1 MTTLRSK
8 LMLILATATLFV
20 VAGSRRDASLLA
32 VVPATTADATAK
44 SVSLD
49 GPFPPPVCPPI
60 CPPRVGVR

>member
-1 MTTLRSK
+1 MTTVRSK

-20 VAGSRRDASLLA
+20 FAGSRREVSMTAD
-32 VVPATTADATAK
+32 VPATAAATTA
-44 SVSLD
+44 SVSPD